1 MDITWLNGSA
11 SLSNSD
17 DRVTISPLS
26 GSQQPFTSNLTL
38 SPLSTFDS
46 TSFTCR
52 AQARPQANVQTLVTA
67 SEQREGTVSVTVVCK
82 LNTYSFIPQFGKP
95 S

>member
-11 SLSNSD
+11 PLSNSD

-38 SPLSTFDS
+38 SPLSTFDD

-52 AQARPQANVQTLVTA
+52 AQARPPANTQTLVTA
-67 SEQREGTVSVTVVCK
+67 SEQGGKNVSVIVVRK
-82 LNTYSFIPQFGKP
+82 LFNLGIF
-95 S
+95 